1 MVKAQV
7 HLVQKQDP
15 HPFIGLFCF
24 TSNLLMKLAE
34 VVKSLD
40 KAIKNALF
48 FEDFLPIVFFMESSS
63 SFKIT
68 ILGCTAILI
77 WIGSRFPT
85 LADVTLDTL
94 EVTRGAQLLEEF

>member
-7 HLVQKQDP
+7 HFLQKQGP

-34 VVKSLD
+34 VLKSLD
-40 KAIKNALF
+40 KAIKNALS
-48 FEDFLPIVFFMESSS
+48 FEDFLPIVFFMESS